1 MGSTSS
7 TPLTALEAQILEWI
21 AEKTPSTELSRQLRG
36 AEVAR
41 RDYVRTGYFVYLQPS
56 EGSSAIEGRPKIPHP
71 FIESPVLPDG
81 AGCSLI
87 LKDGQLHYL
96 EIYARGGFFP
106 ENLADFELRPAPS

>member
-7 TPLTALEAQILEWI
+7 TPMTGLEAQILEWI
-21 AEKTPSTELSRQLRG
+21 ADKTPRPELSRQLRG

-41 RDYVRTGYFVYLQPS
+41 RDYVRTGYFVYLRSS
-56 EGSSAIEGRPKIPHP
+56 EGSSAVEGRPEIQHP

-87 LKDGQLHYL
+87 LKDGHLHYL

-106 ENLADFELRPAPS
+106 EDLVDYELRPAP

>member
-7 TPLTALEAQILEWI
+7 TSMTGLEAQILEWI
-21 AEKTPSTELSRQLRG
+21 AERTSSPALSQQLRS
-36 AEVAR
+36 AEIAR
-41 RDYVRTGYFVYLQPS
+41 RDYVRTGYFVYLRPS
-56 EGSSAIEGRPKIPHP
+56 EGSSAVEGRPQIQHP

-106 ENLADFELRPAPS
+106 EDLADYELRPAP

>member
-1 MGSTSS
+1 MGSISS
-7 TPLTALEAQILEWI
+7 APTTALETQILEWI
-21 AEKTPSTELSRQLRG
+21 AERTPSPELSQQLRG
-36 AEVAR
+36 AQVAR
-41 RDYVRTGYFVYLQPS
+41 RDYVRTGYFVYLRPS
-56 EGSSAIEGRPKIPHP
+56 EGSSAIKGRPKIQHP

-106 ENLADFELRPAPS
+106 EDLADYELRPAP

>member
-21 AEKTPSTELSRQLRG
+21 AERTPSPELSRQLRG

-41 RDYVRTGYFVYLQPS
+41 RDYVRTGYFVYLRPS
-56 EGSSAIEGRPKIPHP
+56 EESSAIEGRPKIQHP

-106 ENLADFELRPAPS
+106 ENLTDYELRPAS